1 MALNYSSKHDI
12 SYASYNNK
20 TIPWKVNTSI
30 ISQNNQNTNP
40 SLNLGTINN
49 NLVIESSQNDIL
61 FITSQNDNDN
71 DNKKVIVKNN
81 MDVDANLDVSNNLT
95 TKLNVSYDI
104 SLNNI
109 LYFPSLPVNII
120 GDLKV
125 RGAISVLGKTTP
137 GLVKSESQFVNVT
150 LSGSRF
156 TDVSIVSSTIS
167 VSDFSN
173 VNIINSYINDI
184 PNGFGYDKSNNALPN
199 KAIFSDV
206 SLQRLILDSS
216 INSSY
221 INFANNTSNAI
232 SIRSSADYSK
242 LVISKP
248 LNVGTETISNI
259 SNVSIFYGDISC
271 NNLYY
276 SRLVPDVKLNNYSDV
291 SIGEVSISGNNVPA
305 SNIRI
310 NIGSNAYKF
319 NNTYSTY
326 FNGDLSGQA
335 TLANNLIKNLDM
347 SFNNLDIC
355 GTITLNKLNLNQ
367 FLSSDLISIVDGN
380 SSFITISNKVR
391 DLSAIVYTKSDFDL
405 CLNTYITKISLL
417 ETSFVA
423 LNGNLTSISNSV
435 YSKSDFDLCLN
446 THITKISLLE
456 TSFVAL
462 NGNITSISNSVYSKS
477 DFDLCLN
484 RNILRISDVSAIA
497 SVVSSPPNIY
507 PTLGYND
514 NLSIKQTNAKVV
526 NELVFPYA
534 ITYID
539 DVTEDT
545 NIKEA
550 YSYSATTTKYTITTT
565 TNYISTRTT
574 GYDTVPVANRQP
586 NDVNLTRAV
595 MVYAR
600 GDSALTPSRSRTWS
614 NVSAS
619 NTLPAVYV
627 NVRVATPRSVTYQ
640 INTSLLTWEQHRLNA
655 QQVPGRYLAT
665 ILSSSEQTDATLV
678 KNAAGT
684 GNVWIGGRRRTS
696 PEFVV
701 TNTGG
706 TITSNSTYVVH
717 TFTTSSTLTISSS
730 ISVEYLVV
738 AGGGAGGVG
747 RGGGG
752 GAGGVLRGTIS
763 LSPGTHNITVGAG
776 GASVTANNIRNSGG
790 SSSISNLV
798 VAIGGGGGG
807 SWEIF
812 MGDVGG
818 SGGGSSARE
827 GDGGRNGT
835 PGQGFDGSP
844 RLGVNNGGGG
854 GGAGAQAGVPLPTRA
869 TGAIGISSE
878 ITGILKYYAG
888 GGGGGAVSGITPGL
902 ASGGIYQTQNGTYG
916 GGNGAN
922 TTNGTK
928 PEYTDAVPNTG
939 GGGGGNEG
947 APSGAGGSGIVII
960 RYLKSA
966 TNQANV
972 KTDAAW
978 EWHNGD
984 EWNYQN
990 FIGGQPDNLTAT
1002 RLRIWGE
1009 TWDDFT
1015 SDSVLPAL
1023 YMTLQLQSYTNYT
1036 YEGNTTLLTWDNHK
1050 LKAQEV
1056 INRYLATIE
1065 NNDQNTWV
1073 ADCINDMAIDN
1084 TFKDGIGVYIGALRT
1099 SNSTASGFSASD
1111 WQWSNGTTW
1120 SYSNFYRQGATQ
1132 QDITYSYSSYI
1143 PQQPTSDRSTPVVN
1157 SPITID
1163 ATNTKIPN
1171 LISSVNG
1178 NIAVT
1183 STAIGAIN
1191 LPASTTTGPIIP
1203 VGYPNT
1209 TGVTT
1214 LANNN
1219 KQYTTTIRTYTTTV
1233 TYAYNGTLLVTSATA
1248 TGGNSITLSTN
1259 NLYRIHIFTSDDVF
1273 TPAFNGT
1280 VEVLLVGGGGGGGQ
1294 SLGGGG
1300 GGGGVV
1306 YMPVV
1311 DVSAGQNYNIVVGSG
1326 GSGGTGVYSGTDGNA
1341 SMAFTAIAAGGG
1353 SSGSYST
1360 GGGRSGGSGGGAAA
1374 NDFNGSLNLGGAS
1387 SGNSLG
1393 TNSGFIYGS
1402 RGGNMTTTRNSTP
1415 TRAAGGGGAGGQGS
1429 DTNPNIIGTDTDSNV
1444 TGDTGQTGAGSG
1456 GVGIINNILGTTHYW
1471 GGGGGGGA
1479 YHNQCGGYGGFGG
1492 GGGGAG
1498 NGGTGITGGGMGG
1511 INALNNGSNGS
1522 GGYAASG
1529 GAGGANTGGGGGGG
1543 SYYNG
1548 VGGRG
1553 GDGIVIIRY
1562 LIEQPIGSFKISE
1575 NTNNT
1580 SNYITRSSNT
1590 NIPTSYSCIAVT
1602 NDGMFV
1608 ALGKASDVTVYIR
1621 NSGGWATL
1629 GSPISVNFSAYTE
1642 TSVGIIPTQFTDNWR
1657 KNLQNLAINFNYFSG
1672 STTSQLILAF
1682 GDTRNIIKVYSYSG
1696 GSWSF
1701 SNALYSV
1708 AGGTWGSTFLRAHN
1722 ATTAEINNNN
1732 FGYFVTLSQS
1742 PSILGFTVA
1751 NNFYTYNCTTSIGSQ
1766 RGTVQTLVSSHNS
1779 YTNIIAF
1786 KMSSDAGKIIVSNS
1800 YYVFI
1805 YKWNINDWT
1814 RLTTISYV
1822 SAAITFTYPNTST
1835 TPIPA
1840 GPRSL
1845 DISNISSDECVFAI
1859 GFPDKLIDTSANRKA
1874 RGYVEYWKLTDSSLN
1889 RLATLVPRK
1898 RNIDNSNVDT
1908 DEYFFSAG
1916 GIKITNANTILVAP
1930 NFKFHLSSTNKIYT
1944 LSQNSLDWA
1953 THNNNSNAKAIVG
1966 REMASIENEA
1976 DNELVKVSA
1985 RNNNVWIGAT
1995 RISNISTGITSSDW
2009 AWSDPS
2015 SIWNYTSFNSG
2026 EPNRFA
2032 ETRIQSLSG
2041 TWYDTDQFIT
2051 MKAVYMTRLQYS
2063 LNTFTIFNNFFLH
2076 SSGFSSSYANTD
2088 IASAVIAKWV
2098 RTDSPLTQ
2106 HIEFRGNGNLLSKS
2120 QGIFTT
2126 SDIRLKENIVDASP
2140 KLVDLLKVRVVNY
2153 NLKGSDGTKLIGVVA
2168 QELET
2173 LFPTLVNNG
2182 ELSPHDTYLGK
2193 TESYKSVKY
2202 SCFDVI
2208 LIKAFQEQMAII
2220 NKLSAQLDDL
2230 ECKTKSLKTIS
2241 QEHAILKQDLE
2252 FLKRENE
2259 LFKLNINEIT
2269 MLMAKC

>member
-71 DNKKVIVKNN
+71 ENKKVIVKNN
-81 MDVDANLDVSNNLT
+81 MDVDVDLDVSNNLT

-150 LSGSRF
+150 LSGGRF

-184 PNGFGYDKSNNALPN
+184 SNGFGYDKSNNALPN

-206 SLQRLILDSS
+206 SLQSLILDSS

-248 LNVGTETISNI
+248 LNVGTETITNI

-291 SIGEVSISGNNVPA
+291 SIGEVSISGNNVPT
-305 SNIRI
+305 SNMGI

-326 FNGDLSGQA
+326 FNGDLSGTA

-367 FLSSDLISIVDGN
+367 FLSSDLTSIVDGN

-391 DLSAIVYTKSDFDL
+391 DLSASVYTKSDFDL
-405 CLNTYITKISLL
+405 CLNTHITKISLL
-417 ETSFVA
+417 ETSFVM
-423 LNGNLTSISNSV
+423 LNGNITSISNSV

-456 TSFVAL
+456 TSFVML
-462 NGNITSISNSVYSKS
+462 NGNLTSISNSVYSKS

-497 SVVSSPPNIY
+497 SVVSTPPIIY

-514 NLSIKQTNAKVV
+514 NLSIKQTNAKVS
-526 NELVFPYA
+526 NELAFPYA

-545 NIKEA
+545 NLKEDYSYRMTTSQIKEI
-550 YSYSATTTKYTITTT
+550 YTTLNIINTTYT
-565 TNYISTRTT
+565 SSVVQ
-574 GYDTVPVANRQP
+574 VPVAGAQP
-586 NDVNLTRAV
+586 NHINNTRVSMWFVNGATAPKLNSWMADDGT
-595 MVYAR
+595 
-600 GDSALTPSRSRTWS
+600 
-614 NVSAS
+614 
-619 NTLPAVYV
+619 TLKPAVYINLMTASPRVVLSYQV
-627 NVRVATPRSVTYQ
+627 NRS
-640 INTSLLTWEQHRLNA
+640 SMTWEQHRLEA
-655 QQVPGRYLAT
+655 QQVRGRFLAS
-665 ILSSSEQTDATLV
+665 ILNSTEQTTVHNLI
-678 KNAAGT
+678 GT
-684 GNVWIGGRRRTS
+684 GSVWLGGRRRSDATS
-696 PEFVV
+696 
-701 TNTGG
+701 TNPNNSSSTNWEWVSGDG
-706 TITSNSTYVVH
+706 WSYTNFFQGTSNSEPSQ
-717 TFTTSSTLTISSS
+717 F
-730 ISVEYLVV
+730 
-738 AGGGAGGVG
+738 
-747 RGGGG
+747 
-752 GAGGVLRGTIS
+752 
-763 LSPGTHNITVGAG
+763 NQ
-776 GASVTANNIRNSGG
+776 TALLIR
-790 SSSISNLV
+790 
-798 VAIGGGGGG
+798 
-807 SWEIF
+807 
-812 MGDVGG
+812 
-818 SGGGSSARE
+818 
-827 GDGGRNGT
+827 
-835 PGQGFDGSP
+835 
-844 RLGVNNGGGG
+844 
-854 GGAGAQAGVPLPTRA
+854 
-869 TGAIGISSE
+869 
-878 ITGILKYYAG
+878 
-888 GGGGGAVSGITPGL
+888 
-902 ASGGIYQTQNGTYG
+902 
-916 GGNGAN
+916 
-922 TTNGTK
+922 
-928 PEYTDAVPNTG
+928 
-939 GGGGGNEG
+939 
-947 APSGAGGSGIVII
+947 AGGSDGGVW
-960 RYLKSA
+960 
-966 TNQANV
+966 N
-972 KTDAAW
+972 
-978 EWHNGD
+978 D
-984 EWNYQN
+984 ENS
-990 FIGGQPDNLTAT
+990 NLTYGA
-1002 RLRIWGE
+1002 
-1009 TWDDFT
+1009 
-1015 SDSVLPAL
+1015 V
-1023 YMTLQLQSYTNYT
+1023 YMTLQMNSLFEYQI
-1036 YEGNTTLLTWDNHK
+1036 NTTPMTWAAHK
-1050 LKAQEV
+1050 LNAETV
-1056 INRYLATIE
+1056 RHRYLATIE
-1065 NNDQNTWV
+1065 NSNQNTQV
-1073 ADCINDMAIDN
+1073 AECIANMSVSNQDY
-1084 TFKDGIGVYIGALRT
+1084 KRSVGSYIGGRRKAGSINAYGIT
-1099 SNSTASGFSASD
+1099 STD
-1111 WQWSNGTTW
+1111 WEWTNGTTW
-1120 SYSNFYRQGATQ
+1120 NNTNYFYLGGQTQ
-1132 QDITYSYSSYI
+1132 PETIFTPNPSTTTQEAPVFIS
-1143 PQQPTSDRSTPVVN
+1143 STPYGT
-1157 SPITID
+1157 PQID
-1163 ATNTKIPN
+1163 NFNVSNVKIPC
-1171 LISSVNG
+1171 LISSLNG
-1178 NIAVT
+1178 SITVTATSIGTLSLPPKPNDISSST
-1183 STAIGAIN
+1183 STNSGTSTIN
-1191 LPASTTTGPIIP
+1191 DYRSE
-1203 VGYPNT
+1203 
-1209 TGVTT
+1209 
-1214 LANNN
+1214 
-1219 KQYTTTIRTYTTTV
+1219 YTTTTTKIITSV
-1233 TYAYNGTLLVTSATA
+1233 TY
-1248 TGGNSITLSTN
+1248 
-1259 NLYRIHIFTSDDVF
+1259 
-1273 TPAFNGT
+1273 
-1280 VEVLLVGGGGGGGQ
+1280 
-1294 SLGGGG
+1294 
-1300 GGGGVV
+1300 
-1306 YMPVV
+1306 
-1311 DVSAGQNYNIVVGSG
+1311 
-1326 GSGGTGVYSGTDGNA
+1326 
-1341 SMAFTAIAAGGG
+1341 
-1353 SSGSYST
+1353 
-1360 GGGRSGGSGGGAAA
+1360 
-1374 NDFNGSLNLGGAS
+1374 SLN
-1387 SGNSLG
+1387 SGL
-1393 TNSGFIYGS
+1393 
-1402 RGGNMTTTRNSTP
+1402 TT
-1415 TRAAGGGGAGGQGS
+1415 
-1429 DTNPNIIGTDTDSNV
+1429 
-1444 TGDTGQTGAGSG
+1444 
-1456 GVGIINNILGTTHYW
+1456 
-1471 GGGGGGGA
+1471 
-1479 YHNQCGGYGGFGG
+1479 
-1492 GGGGAG
+1492 
-1498 NGGTGITGGGMGG
+1498 
-1511 INALNNGSNGS
+1511 
-1522 GGYAASG
+1522 
-1529 GAGGANTGGGGGGG
+1529 
-1543 SYYNG
+1543 
-1548 VGGRG
+1548 
-1553 GDGIVIIRY
+1553 
-1562 LIEQPIGSFKISE
+1562 GSFKISE

-1580 SNYITRSSNT
+1580 SNYITRSSNINT
-1590 NIPTSYSCIAVT
+1590 TIPTTYSCIAIT

-1608 ALGKASDVTVYIR
+1608 ALGKASDVTVYIK
-1621 NSGGWATL
+1621 NSNGWATI
-1629 GSPISVNFSAYTE
+1629 GSSIGVNFSTYTE

-1682 GDTRNIIKVYSYSG
+1682 GDSRTSIKVYSYSG

-1701 SNALYSV
+1701 SNGSYSV

-1722 ATTAEINNNN
+1722 ATTAEINSNN

-1751 NNFYTYNCTTSIGSQ
+1751 NNFYTYNCTTSDGSQ
-1766 RGTVQTLVSSHNS
+1766 RGTVQTLVSSHNY

-1786 KMSSDAGKIIVSNS
+1786 KMSSDAEKIIVSNT

-1805 YKWNINDWT
+1805 YKWNITDWT
-1814 RLTTISYV
+1814 IITNAIINLV

-1845 DISNISSDECVFAI
+1845 DISNISSDECIFAI
-1859 GFPDKLIDTSANRKA
+1859 GFPDKLIDTSSNRKA
-1874 RGYVEYWKLTDSSLN
+1874 RGYVEYWKYSNAIAT

-1944 LSQNSLDWA
+1944 LSQNSLNWA
-1953 THNNNSNAKAIVG
+1953 THNNSSNAKAIVG

-2076 SSGFSSSYANTD
+2076 LSGFSSSYANTD
-2088 IASAVIAKWV
+2088 IATAVIAKWV
-2098 RTDSPLTQ
+2098 RTDSPSTQ
-2106 HIEFRGNGNLLSKS
+2106 PIEFRGNGNIMRNS
-2120 QGIFTT
+2120 QGSFTT

-2173 LFPTLVNNG
+2173 IFPTLVNNG